1 MMIPEGARA
10 VNGFQRDL
18 VGKINK
24 TWPLSVGGV
33 VWKSAEEGWEQKSL
47 K

>member
-33 VWKSAEEGWEQKSL
+33 VWKSAEKGGSK
-47 K
+47 KA